1 MKRFYVDVTVAA
13 RDDGW
18 QVMLDRRAVRTASG
32 REQRVPSPALAEA
45 LAAEWRDQGD
55 EIDPA
60 RFILRDQAD
69 YAIDCVAPDRAGAIG
84 KLVAFAET
92 DTLCY
97 RAAPEEALYRRQLE
111 QWDPLLEGVEQRLG
125 VRFVR
130 TSGVLHRPQPAE
142 TLAAL
147 RTHLATLDDF
157 SLAALHALAAL
168 AASLAVA
175 LAAAGTG
182 RGPGC
187 AVGLPPISRRTGRSS
202 TGARMPMPP
211 GCGPGARAIF
221 SLLSGFSGCSA
232 RPENQVPTQPATC
245 RATSFAARLSAS
257 PTGPGSAMMP
267 GSTASN
273 RRVVSVPSAATRVAS
288 NCTTTDWLGAS

>member
-175 LAAAGTG
+175 LAAAE
-182 RGPGC
+182 
-187 AVGLPPISRRTGRSS
+187 
-202 TGARMPMPP
+202 
-211 GCGPGARAIF
+211 PGADPDA
-221 SLLSGFSGCSA
+221 LWAAANL
-232 RPENQVPTQPATC
+232 EEDWQVEHWGEDAD
-245 RATSFAARLSAS
+245 AARVRA
-257 PTGPGSAMMP
+257 
-267 GSTASN
+267 
-273 RRVVSVPSAATRVAS
+273 RRKGDFLAAVRFLGL
-288 NCTTTDWLGAS
+288 LGAA